1 MKTGIYGGTF
11 SPVHNG
17 HVRAAELFLEKLS
30 LDRLI
35 IMPAGIPP
43 HKEVT
48 ERVDGS
54 IRYEMCRAAFL
65 PLSDRVEVSDF
76 EIKKE
81 GKSYTIDT
89 ARHFEGDELWIL
101 CGEDML
107 LSLDTW
113 YRADELMRR
122 CSFAALSR
130 MLGENEKMRLHAEK
144 LRGEYGAVVEIIDG
158 EPFEV
163 SSTEIR
169 ERVKLGEDISSLVP
183 AGVLKIINDRN
194 LYR

>member
-17 HVRAAELFLEKLS
+17 HVRAAELFLENLS
-30 LDRLI
+30 LDRLV

-43 HKEVT
+43 HKEVR
-48 ERVDGS
+48 EQVDGFV
-54 IRYEMCRAAFL
+54 RYEMCQAAFL
-65 PLSDRVEVSDF
+65 PLSDKVEVSDF

-89 ARHFEGDELWIL
+89 VSHFEDDELWLL

-107 LSLDTW
+107 LCLDKW
-113 YRADELMRR
+113 YRAEELMRR
-122 CSFAALSR
+122 CSFAVLARTHGS
-130 MLGENEKMRLHAEK
+130 GETIYRYAEK
-144 LRGEYGAVVEIIDG
+144 LRSEYGAQIEIIDG

-169 ERVKLGEDISSLVP
+169 EKVRCGTDVSALVP
-183 AGVLKIINDRN
+183 TEVLKIINDRD

>member
-48 ERVDGS
+48 QKVDGA
-54 IRYEMCRAAFL
+54 IRYEMCLAAFL
-65 PLSDRVEVSDF
+65 PLSDKVEVSDF
-76 EIKKE
+76 EIKKD

-130 MLGENEKMRLHAEK
+130 TLGENEKMRLHAEK
-144 LRGEYGAVVEIIDG
+144 LRDEYGAVIEIIDA

-169 ERVKLGEDISSLVP
+169 EKVKSGEDISSLVP
-183 AGVLKIINDRN
+183 GGVLEIINDRN